1 MRHVI
6 FDLDGTLVDS
16 APDIH
21 AALNDTLAYFQL
33 PPVELEQTV
42 SWIGN
47 GAPKLVERALS
58 YVLRGES
65 SDICFKTVLD
75 CFFQDYATYSGKK
88 TVLYEGVL
96 DCMQWLQSK
105 HVFLTLC
112 TNKPERFT
120 KSLLRAMSLQDYFS
134 ALICGDTLSV
144 KKPDPLPLLWLCDR
158 VGVPP
163 DESLMVG
170 DSVNDVEAAT
180 RAKMQ
185 VVCMNYGYNH
195 GQPIAQQFD
204 GVVFDSMGE
213 LTDWLQRERMI
224 A

>member
-1 MRHVI
+1 M

-33 PPVELEQTV
+33 PQVELKQTV

-58 YVLRGES
+58 FVRENDTSDVTFPSVLQR
-65 SDICFKTVLD
+65 
-75 CFFQDYATYSGKK
+75 FFQDYATYSG
-88 TVLYEGVL
+88 TRAVLYKGVIDGL
-96 DCMQWLQSK
+96 QWLQSK
-105 HVFLTLC
+105 HVCLTLC
-112 TNKPERFT
+112 TNKPEQFT
-120 KSLLRAMSLQDYFS
+120 KTLLRTLSLQDYFS
-134 ALICGDTLSV
+134 ALVCGDTLSV
-144 KKPDPLPLLWLCDR
+144 KKPDPQPLLWLCDR

-163 DESLMVG
+163 AESLMVG
-170 DSVNDVEAAT
+170 DSITDVEAAR

-185 VVCMNYGYNH
+185 IACMSYGYNH
-195 GQPIAQQFD
+195 GRPIAQEFE
-204 GVVFDSMGE
+204 GVVFDSMVE
-213 LTDWLQRERMI
+213 LTDWLQQQRLI